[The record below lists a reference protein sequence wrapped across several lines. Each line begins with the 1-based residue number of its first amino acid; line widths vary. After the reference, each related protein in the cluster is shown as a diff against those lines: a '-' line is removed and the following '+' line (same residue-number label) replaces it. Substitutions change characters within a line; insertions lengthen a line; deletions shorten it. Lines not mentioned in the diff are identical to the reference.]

1 MEAVKYL
8 ARYIDSASC
17 YHKNTAIGLCPGY
30 RSDLKSELT
39 SGSLSEEIQIVGLHT
54 LVEKESTG
62 YPDILSLW
70 FVSIER
76 PLHVPNGFRDFIIER
91 IIPDFSGQRKIGYYQ
106 FAVVVL
112 LSESDLMNIKQM
124 SFIPSNYWGKPILD
138 KTVPLMPQD
147 SAEYGNYMVARPSN
161 QYHSEVK
168 LFGGIDSPFNH
179 LWHTY
184 VKHNNGA
191 YPKCIVIYSWNFP
204 CSDCTDSIIKSL
216 KEKPYNSV
224 SVVVAH
230 TAFWKK
236 DSNREKSKEK
246 FKTKNITVKH
256 IPYHQPAK

>member
-1 MEAVKYL
+1 MGKQ
-8 ARYIDSASC
+8 
-17 YHKNTAIGLCPGY
+17 T
-30 RSDLKSELT
+30 
-39 SGSLSEEIQIVGLHT
+39 LHI
-54 LVEKESTG
+54 
-62 YPDILSLW
+62 P
-70 FVSIER
+70 
-76 PLHVPNGFRDFIIER
+76 HVQYNGFRDFIIER